1 MGTVYE
7 AIQLSLERRVA
18 LKIMAPDVNTNAQ
31 FHLRFRREALIQASL
46 THPHIVTVHDAGEFE
61 GTLYIVMRLIRG
73 TTLKVLIIDR
83 SLSPEQL
90 LNLLAHVADALD
102 AAHAQKL
109 VHRDVKPQNILVK
122 GGTKAYL
129 ADFGL
134 TRMLTAP
141 GFTVSG
147 QFLGTVR
154 YIAPEQILGELPT
167 AAADVYSLTA
177 VLYEGLTGSV
187 PFERTTEVAT
197 LFAHTADPPP
207 RPSTAVPGVPA
218 AIDAVIATGMA
229 KDPGDR
235 FATAI
240 ELVQAAGLALGLSRS
255 TVFYRDTGA
264 ARELEQRR
272 ARAGGGSRGAARS
285 ASRGAV

>member
-1 MGTVYE
+1 VVNGYRIEAELGRGGMGTVYE
-7 AIQLSLERRVA
+7 AVQLSLERPVA
-18 LKIMAPDVNTNAQ
+18 LKIMAPDVNTNPQ

-61 GTLYIVMRLIRG
+61 GTMYIVMRLIRG
-73 TTLKVLIIDR
+73 TTLKGLINEG
-83 SLSPEQL
+83 SLSPAQL
-90 LNLLAHVADALD
+90 LNLLEQVADALD

-154 YIAPEQILGELPT
+154 YIAPEQIVGELPT
-167 AAADVYSLTA
+167 GAADVYSLTA

-187 PFERTTEVAT
+187 PFERTTDVAI

-207 RPSTAVPGVPA
+207 RPSTEVPA
-218 AIDAVIATGMA
+218 LPPAIDDVIARGMA
-229 KDPGDR
+229 KDPADR
-235 FATAI
+235 YATATALI
-240 ELVQAAGLALGLSRS
+240 EAARAALGPSRS
-255 TVFYRDTGA
+255 
-264 ARELEQRR
+264 
-272 ARAGGGSRGAARS
+272 
-285 ASRGAV
+285 AVL